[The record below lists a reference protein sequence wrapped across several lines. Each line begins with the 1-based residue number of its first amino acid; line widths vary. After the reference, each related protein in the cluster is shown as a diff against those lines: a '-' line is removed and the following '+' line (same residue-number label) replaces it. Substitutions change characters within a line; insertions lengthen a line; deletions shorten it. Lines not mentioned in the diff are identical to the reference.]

1 MNIHT
6 ETEEQRAARP
16 FFPLPVLL
24 SLPLPE
30 SRECA
35 ACASRKSTEAIEQ
48 LRAGRLGRLPE
59 NRFDEMKICVENMT
73 GGANT
78 VILDDAGMPSIVVGL
93 PKMRI
98 CDLYG
103 GDNEGIHPAWVVDG
117 AIKEIIYVSKYMN
130 FVAMDRAYSLPMRD
144 PHVCRI

>member
-6 ETEEQRAARP
+6 ETEEQRAARL
-16 FFPLPVLL
+16 FAERSFHIDGT
-24 SLPLPE
+24 PE

-35 ACASRKSTEAIEQ
+35 ACASRKSAEAIEQ

-103 GDNEGIHPAWVVDG
+103 GI
-117 AIKEIIYVSKYMN
+117 
-130 FVAMDRAYSLPMRD
+130 
-144 PHVCRI
+144 PHG